1 MSPFY
6 WERHPDGP
14 FVTLITVAT
23 TYLHPE
29 SDDLDSLKALA
40 RRDGDEEMR
49 VFKSELREALR
60 DPSQLPGG
68 ELFRSVQYDN
78 GRDVAFLRWLWY
90 ELYGDELFEADI
102 ITRLKALPEP
112 FAERLHGK
120 VSFDV
125 SNAARAGE
133 WSEALDVLLA
143 GLINGNAPVSAAE
156 RDELAA
162 LLEATGQPVGA
173 VARLSVRRPDALEQR
188 RCGDDAEGAA

>member
-14 FVTLITVAT
+14 FVTLIAVAT

-40 RRDGDEEMR
+40 RRDGDKEMR

-60 DPSQLPGG
+60 DPGQLPGD
-68 ELFRSVQYDN
+68 ELSKSVQYDN
-78 GRDVAFLRWLWY
+78 GSNVAFLRWLWY
-90 ELYGDELFEADI
+90 ELYGDEPFEADI

-112 FAERLHGK
+112 FAERLHWK

-125 SNAARAGE
+125 FNAARAGE

-143 GLINGNAPVSAAE
+143 ALING
-156 RDELAA
+156 
-162 LLEATGQPVGA
+162 
-173 VARLSVRRPDALEQR
+173 
-188 RCGDDAEGAA
+188 